1 MRSHESELSK
11 HCTEIGFMLMGPCV
25 TVDLIPLQKCTYYI
39 LTITYFSIHQ
49 YWIVASLIAI
59 ISILFFL
66 LQILWEYEGDSSFSP
81 SHSINEDRQSYRQA
95 NSQPITDRQ
104 YNTQTVPDRQSYR
117 QANTPAITDR
127 QYNTQTVLDRQSYRQ
142 ANNQAIPDKQ
152 YNTHTVLDRQQA
164 AQTVLDTPATLYTG
178 LDRQYCG
185 KQYMIRTGLPRQM
198 RPDSYYAPPGSLRKE
213 YRPMCGEN
221 RRYVVAPGARERQYA
236 IPSQHGRQYIV
247 PAASNSQ
254 FAVLGNPYGSGVRR
268 SMLCPPSASSEKH
281 YESLLDKE
289 YGSVAKKT
297 SGGKQYMT
305 AAVMEKQYLAA
316 AVLDWSLRYPPRS
329 PPTSEET
336 FTGTENRHV
345 PYSAFY

>member
-1 MRSHESELSK
+1 M
-11 HCTEIGFMLMGPCV
+11 
-25 TVDLIPLQKCTYYI
+25 
-39 LTITYFSIHQ
+39 
-49 YWIVASLIAI
+49 
-59 ISILFFL
+59 
-66 LQILWEYEGDSSFSP
+66 WEYEGDSSFSP
-81 SHSINEDRQSYRQA
+81 SHSINDGRK
-95 NSQPITDRQ
+95 
-104 YNTQTVPDRQSYR
+104 SYR

-127 QYNTQTVLDRQSYRQ
+127 QYNTQSVLDRQSYRQ
-142 ANNQAIPDKQ
+142 DNTLAITDRQ
-152 YNTHTVLDRQQA
+152 YNTQTVLDRQQA
-164 AQTVLDTPATLYTG
+164 AQTVLDTPAALYTG

-185 KQYMIRTGLPRQM
+185 KQRYMLRTGMPRQM
-198 RPDSYYAPPGSLRKE
+198 RPDSYYAPPGSLSKE
-213 YRPMCGEN
+213 YRPMGGE
-221 RRYVVAPGARERQYA
+221 RRWYAAAGERQYA

-281 YESLLDKE
+281 YESLLDRQ
-289 YGSVAKKT
+289 YGSVAKKN

-316 AVLDWSLRYPPRS
+316 AVMDWSLRYPPRS

-345 PYSAFY
+345 ECFLLKYVQYFISTHGLCPL